1 MARAVPSNSESE
13 TRQSG
18 RGSQAG
24 GGNGGNRGNKDK
36 DKERTGTGTGTGN
49 TEDGGG
55 KAKET
60 SSGSASGG
68 GSGKQ
73 KPTAAEQQ
81 YLKDLV
87 ARHVTDN
94 HPDKITPKYEPGDFE
109 HYSGEFLRKY
119 KDRFKLDV
127 PDDITLRGYLLGS
140 KLGAKTYSY
149 KRNERGQPSAR
160 VMKSELARE
169 VKRHFESMS
178 IKEADC
184 IPRFIYRVK
193 NRKRQFRMQFKR
205 SG

>member
-1 MARAVPSNSESE
+1 MARQVPSNSESE

-24 GGNGGNRGNKDK
+24 GGNRGNKDK
-36 DKERTGTGTGTGN
+36 DKEKTGN
-49 TEDGGG
+49 TEDGG

-60 SSGSASGG
+60 SSGSTSGSG
-68 GSGKQ
+68 NGKQ

-94 HPDKITPKYEPGDFE
+94 HPDKITPKYEPDDFE
-109 HYSGEFLRKY
+109 HYSDEFLRKY
-119 KDRFKLDV
+119 KDHFKLNV

-140 KLGAKTYSY
+140 RLGAKTYSY
-149 KRNERGQPSAR
+149 KRNERGQPNAR

-205 SG
+205 AG